1 MLFII
6 YKKQQS
12 KWMWTF
18 FVYSVLSGVEIYSF
32 ILKFF
37 LCFFINKSHVLEVNW
52 KQNLQIDLE
61 IIEYVLHLAAGFQSM
76 PRAGP
81 QRF

>member
-1 MLFII
+1 MF
-6 YKKQQS
+6 
-12 KWMWTF
+12 
-18 FVYSVLSGVEIYSF
+18 
-32 ILKFF
+32 
-37 LCFFINKSHVLEVNW
+37 FFINKSHVLEVNW